1 MLGTT
6 HLLFSFLFGSL
17 IFDYVHPT
25 SLIAKIIFAVLLL
38 AGTFLPDLDLKIP
51 ALKHRGIFHTI
62 WPVIIILIANAVFA
76 KYLPFPIIALAIG
89 YGSHL
94 LADSLTKFGIAPIY
108 PLSKQK
114 ISGPIDTGS
123 ILEYALAA
131 IVLTYLLLKI

>member
-1 MLGTT
+1 MLGAT

-17 IFDYVHPT
+17 FLDYVFPG
-25 SLIAKIIFAVLLL
+25 SLVAKIIFAALLL

-51 ALKHRGIFHTI
+51 ALKHRGVFHTI
-62 WPVIIILIANAVFA
+62 WPVIIILIVNAVFA

-94 LADSLTKFGIAPIY
+94 IADSITKFGTMPLY

-123 ILEYALAA
+123 ISEYILAA
-131 IVLTYLLLKI
+131 IVLTYLLLKV

>member
-17 IFDYVHPT
+17 FLDYFFPG
-25 SLIAKIIFAVLLL
+25 SLIAKIIFASLLL

-62 WPVIIILIANAVFA
+62 WPVIIILIVNVAFA

-94 LADSLTKFGIAPIY
+94 LADSLTKFGIAPLF
-108 PLSKQK
+108 PLSKQE
-114 ISGPIDTGS
+114 IRGPIKTGS
-123 ILEYALAA
+123 ISEYILAA
-131 IVLTYLLLKI
+131 IVLTYLLLKV